1 MSESDDLRAFIREL
15 MEEFDRKL
23 DAWEA
28 RAQKDREELLV
39 DSTLQRPPA
48 HLDFTE
54 DRRQRALLL
63 EKARRLGR
71 KRDE

>member
-1 MSESDDLRAFIREL
+1 MAERDDLRTFIREL
-15 MEEFDRKL
+15 MDEFDRKL
-23 DAWEA
+23 EAWEA
-28 RAQKDREELLV
+28 RAEQDREELLV
-39 DSTLQRPPA
+39 HTPLERPPA

-71 KRDE
+71 KRP

>member
-1 MSESDDLRAFIREL
+1 MAESDLRTYIREL
-15 MEEFDRKL
+15 MDEFDRKL

-28 RAQKDREELLV
+28 RAEQDREELLAR
-39 DSTLQRPPA
+39 TPQQRPPV

-54 DRRQRALLL
+54 HRRQRALLL

-71 KRDE
+71 GRR